1 VEAFKRRFNMDKK
14 TKIVY
19 QKNGNGERYAG
30 LTLTQVAKA
39 MWGAWKKLPS
49 DYKRQVLVDFAS
61 DTDEKDDV
69 ENHHGLLLQSPF
81 DSPIL
86 VTGGYGGYDFGSAE
100 LVEAEDK
107 LGYGTDWEDDYPDMT
122 RPEAVLQKSLEGLI
136 WDEWKDEDGL
146 LWCEVKGCIETYLE
160 ALPEDELEVI
170 NNN

>member
-1 VEAFKRRFNMDKK
+1 MSK

-39 MWGAWKKLPS
+39 MWGEWKKLPS
-49 DYKRQVLVDFAS
+49 DNKRQVLVDFAS

-69 ENHHGLLLQSPF
+69 SNHHGLLLQAPF
-81 DSPIL
+81 GRPIL
-86 VTGGYGGYDFGSAE
+86 ITGRYGGYDFGSAE
-100 LVEAEDK
+100 FDVAEDEF
-107 LGYGTDWEDDYPDMT
+107 GYGTDWKDDYPDMT

-136 WDEWKDEDGL
+136 WDEWKDENGL

>member
-1 VEAFKRRFNMDKK
+1 MSK

-39 MWGAWKKLPS
+39 MWGEWKKLPS
-49 DYKRQVLVDFAS
+49 DNKRQVLVDFAS

-69 ENHHGLLLQSPF
+69 SSHHGLLLQAPF
-81 DSPIL
+81 GSPIL
-86 VTGGYGGYDFGSAE
+86 ITGSYGGYDFGSAE
-100 LVEAEDK
+100 LAVAEDEF
-107 LGYGTDWEDDYPDMT
+107 GYGTDWTGDYPDMT

-136 WDEWKDEDGL
+136 WDWKDEDGL

-160 ALPEDELEVI
+160 NLGEAELEVI
-170 NNN
+170 NNF